1 MKRFLLKSSRFAAHA
16 TPKVFHPKAFHPMPR
31 LSVRWLA
38 TRSLTCL
45 VGCLGLV
52 WGISNVA
59 RGETF
64 DAFLG
69 LEARLLKLE
78 TVSRTNSITTLNSAA
93 ARDLNA
99 CDDHAQHALMLLEIP
114 LTDAALRSG
123 AVQEFDQHIRS
134 LEARAR
140 RTLGC
145 TPRDSLVWL
154 LLFGLENEHGL
165 LDEHAFDLLAMSYD
179 TSPNE
184 AWIAVRR
191 VVVAI
196 PVVLFAPEPIQQ
208 RILTEFQNLIRR
220 GFVEMPA
227 RSYLSASGPTRE
239 LLQSRIEQLDPR
251 SQKAFSDTLQKLRS

>member
-1 MKRFLLKSSRFAAHA
+1 
-16 TPKVFHPKAFHPMPR
+16 MPR
-31 LSVRWLA
+31 LSVPRLSVRLLA
-38 TRSLTCL
+38 MRSLTCL
-45 VGCLGLV
+45 VGCLGLA
-52 WGISNVA
+52 WAISNVA

-69 LEARLLKLE
+69 LEARLLRLE
-78 TVSRTNSITTLNSAA
+78 TVSRTNAITTLDSAA

-99 CDDHAQHALMLLEIP
+99 CDDHAQHALILLEIP
-114 LTDAALRSG
+114 LADAALRSG
-123 AVQEFDQHIRS
+123 AVQEFDQRIGS

-145 TPRDSLVWL
+145 APRDSFVWL
-154 LLFGLENEHGL
+154 LLFGLETEHGL
-165 LDEHAFDLLAMSYD
+165 LDEHAFNLLAMSYD

-191 VVVAI
+191 IVVAI
-196 PVVLFAPEPIQQ
+196 PVVRFAPEPIQQ
-208 RILTEFQNLIRR
+208 KILIEFQNLIRR

-227 RSYLSASGPTRE
+227 RSYLNASGPTRA
-239 LLQSRIEQLDPR
+239 LLQSQVEALDPR